1 MGVFGRYGRYNN
13 LDMGEGGDTA
23 SVGVSFLDLF
33 APDDRLG
40 IAYGQGLSND
50 ARRVSAGGKRSDVLE
65 VFYDFKLLNN
75 LRMGFSLQE
84 RNSFSELVAGFRVKT
99 EFDLTPRPK

>member
-50 ARRVSAGGKRSDVLE
+50 ARRVSAGGKRADALE
-65 VFYDFKLLNN
+65 VFYDFKLMNN